1 MGPLIDTELEKIDRK
16 HMTIM
21 ELNQKLVDALQMY
34 HSLMKM
40 PPMAGGKKRRERV
53 FDRARIWT
61 RISVLVCLERI
72 LPS

>member
-34 HSLMKM
+34 HGLMKM
-40 PPMAGGKKRRERV
+40 PPMTGGKLRKGLMNC
-53 FDRARIWT
+53 D
-61 RISVLVCLERI
+61 
-72 LPS
+72 

>member
-34 HSLMKM
+34 HSLMKI
-40 PPMAGGKKRRERV
+40 PPMAGGEDHFAWNEWNTGRV
-53 FDRARIWT
+53 VLLYCEYSRIP
-61 RISVLVCLERI
+61 L
-72 LPS
+72 

>member
-40 PPMAGGKKRRERV
+40 PPMAGGECIALFCRC
-53 FDRARIWT
+53 
-61 RISVLVCLERI
+61 LVVAKFI
-72 LPS
+72 TAK

>member
-40 PPMAGGKKRRERV
+40 PPMAGGMKWNKKG
-53 FDRARIWT
+53 D
-61 RISVLVCLERI
+61 
-72 LPS
+72 